1 MYNGHLICM
10 LEGKQKFTIQK
21 SEESILVLAT
31 ACIRHGYVEKPG
43 ILGIDE
49 QISGAGVYSE
59 WGEIAGHESA
69 EVI

>member
-1 MYNGHLICM
+1 M
-10 LEGKQKFTIQK
+10 
-21 SEESILVLAT
+21 
-31 ACIRHGYVEKPG
+31 EKPG

-59 WGEIAGHESA
+59 WGETAGKESE